1 MNAFPGR
8 AAARI
13 AYGTAASPGG
23 GRTGVAIGLAGEP
36 LRLNNAGLPIPAPGT
51 IGAKGTIAEL
61 LLATLKRLC
70 DPWDQAALLLLDRYF
85 AFLARSIERDRAVID
100 ANLAPFDGL
109 FNAQDFL
116 YSAPAPLPRA
126 RIEEAGGADLEDLQ
140 IPFVFWLGDGITA
153 LLEHPSRLTPMR
165 DRERATRL
173 ESAGVTI
180 RHFSRA
186 PPKAGEDA
194 YFAELLGPRLTRFF
208 ETEPVPCAPVSPAFA
223 PL

>member
-1 MNAFPGR
+1 MSAFPGR
-8 AAARI
+8 AAVAI
-13 AYGTAASPGG
+13 AYGTAASPAG

-36 LRLNNAGLPIPAPGT
+36 VRLNNAGLPIPAPGS

-70 DPWDQAALLLLDRYF
+70 DPWDQPAHLLLERYF
-85 AFLARSIERDRAVID
+85 AFLKRSIEQDRAAID
-100 ANLAPFDGL
+100 ASLAPFDGL

-126 RIEEAGGADLEDLQ
+126 RIEEAGGADLKDLQ
-140 IPFVFWLGDGITA
+140 LPFVFWLGDGITA
-153 LLEHPSRLTPMR
+153 LLEHPSRLTPIR
-165 DRERATRL
+165 DRERTARL
-173 ESAGVTI
+173 EGAGVTI

-186 PPKAGEDA
+186 EPAAGEDA
-194 YFAELLGPRLTRFF
+194 YFADLLGPRLTRFF
-208 ETEPVPCAPVSPAFA
+208 ETEPVPCAPISPAFS